1 MKNEDK
7 AREIAVDNCTH
18 AGCSHGEHYFSSG
31 CDCYKSAMQ
40 MADWKDEGFL
50 EWLKTIDTYSLKE
63 KSRYIKLAIKKLEN
77 TMANK
82 KKYRIVTDH
91 DNIFCVEELKQQTW
105 CLVFRALHGKAGLE
119 LAEEWIENRK
129 EN

>member
-77 TMANK
+77 TMANQ
-82 KKYRIVTDH
+82 KKYRIVTDLSGV
-91 DNIFCVEELKQQTW
+91 FTVEEQQSCCW
-105 CLVFRALHGKAGLE
+105 VKRFIAGKGKDGLE
-119 LAEEWIENRK
+119 RAEEWLANRK
-129 EN
+129 D